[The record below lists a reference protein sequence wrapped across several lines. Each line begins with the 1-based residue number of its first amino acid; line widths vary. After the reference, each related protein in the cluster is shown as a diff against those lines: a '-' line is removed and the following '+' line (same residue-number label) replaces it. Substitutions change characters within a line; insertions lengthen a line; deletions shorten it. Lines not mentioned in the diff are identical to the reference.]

1 MDHYHYK
8 QHQQHQQ
15 QQQQPPQP
23 QHHQQQQ
30 QQYHQYQHQSHRG
43 AVGMVG
49 GDAPRFVP
57 VGSWEKQPYYPQT
70 SNPLVDTVLRT
81 ALFEYRGEGGM
92 PTAINARYDAGAG
105 SSNTPNRW
113 HQSRRSYSSQHYS
126 QPAAVSTTAK
136 IVMSGIPQHA
146 KFDDIEP
153 LLKPYGKVEHCE
165 AGTSKDPNTQ
175 TVHITFQNHDQ
186 AQRAVSSLNG
196 IEFDGSK
203 LLVELSEVNK
213 QARRTPRNRSQYGA
227 GMPGGGGP
235 GRQTD
240 FPLRVLVQSEMVG
253 AIIGRQGSTIRHITQ
268 QSRARVDVHRKD
280 NVGSVEK
287 AITIYGNPENCTM
300 ACKKIL
306 EVMQQEANSTNKG
319 EICLKILAHNN
330 LIGRIIGKSGNTIK
344 RIMQD
349 TDTKITVSSINDI
362 SSFNLERIITV
373 KGTIENMS
381 KGESQISAKLRQ
393 SYENDLQAL
402 APQSIMFPG
411 LHPMAMMSTAGNGM
425 GFTGRT
431 GGGGGGGVPAAPGGG
446 AGGAGGMY
454 PGSNFPMYQP
464 PTGGPATG
472 GVPPGG
478 SSEVQETTYLY
489 IPNNAVGA
497 IIGTKG
503 LHIRNIIRFSGASV
517 KIAPL
522 EADKPQEQQTERK
535 VTIIGTPEAQWK
547 AQYLIFE
554 KMREEGFVS
563 GTDDVRLTVEIF
575 VPSAQVGRI
584 IGKGGQNVREL
595 QRVTGSIIKLPE
607 HTANTPVDEETTVHI
622 IGPFF
627 SVQSAQRRIRTMMQ
641 ATNPPPVTKRQSTQ
655 KAKEQSGTTPTATT
669 VPAVGGDAG
678 VGVAAPTTPPAG
690 ATGATTPTAVN
701 APSTTPPQ
709 QQQQQQPESSSTS
722 A

>member
-1 MDHYHYK
+1 MSQYPDT
-8 QHQQHQQ
+8 HQAQNASSSFASGSGRTRTSRPYSRDGQNEQ
-15 QQQQPPQP
+15 FA
-23 QHHQQQQ
+23 
-30 QQYHQYQHQSHRG
+30 SRN
-43 AVGMVG
+43 A
-49 GDAPRFVP
+49 FV
-57 VGSWEKQPYYPQT
+57 T
-70 SNPLVDTVLRT
+70 S
-81 ALFEYRGEGGM
+81 
-92 PTAINARYDAGAG
+92 
-105 SSNTPNRW
+105 PNRV
-113 HQSRRSYSSQHYS
+113 S
-126 QPAAVSTTAK
+126 STTAK
-136 IVMSGIPQHA
+136 IVISGIPQHA

-175 TVHITFQNHDQ
+175 TVHITFENHDQ
-186 AQRAVSSLNG
+186 AQRAVAGLNG
-196 IEFDGSK
+196 VDFDGSK
-203 LLVELSEVNK
+203 LLVELSDSNK
-213 QARRTPRNRSQYGA
+213 QARRAQRNRSQYGA

-373 KGTIENMS
+373 KGSIENMS

-402 APQSIMFPG
+402 APQTIMFPG

-431 GGGGGGGVPAAPGGG
+431 AG
-446 AGGAGGMY
+446 ATASASGSGATGMY

-464 PTGGPATG
+464 PAGGPA
-472 GVPPGG
+472 GVPPG

-607 HTANTPVDEETTVHI
+607 HTASAPVDEETTVHI

-627 SVQSAQRRIRTMMQ
+627 SVQSAQRRIRTMML
-641 ATNPPPVTKRQSTQ
+641 ATNPPPVTKRQTSQ
-655 KAKEQSGTTPTATT
+655 KAKDQTT
-669 VPAVGGDAG
+669 G
-678 VGVAAPTTPPAG
+678 
-690 ATGATTPTAVN
+690 GATTPAAGATAATTTTAAVT
-701 APSTTPPQ
+701 TTPPQ
-709 QQQQQQPESSSTS
+709 QQSSSTN